1 MTALTKTGADNLGES
16 LRNIEAFPPP
26 VSEADQKF
34 VESLARN
41 VARIKV
47 RRKSLPGSLNCHEEE
62 TQVKKKLPVNN
73 DLREDV
79 KIPKRGGLVE
89 GCS

>member
-16 LRNIEAFPPP
+16 LRNFEAFPPP

-47 RRKSLPGSLNCHEEE
+47 RRKSFPGSLNSHEEE

-79 KIPKRGGLVE
+79 KIPKGGGLV
-89 GCS
+89 